1 MKKNPVF
8 IIDCQ
13 TISPLGM
20 GSEALAE
27 SLMSNRNVT
36 NKICQF
42 DPEGLSMEFACE
54 VKQNMGPL
62 LSDFSEV
69 IQNTA
74 KYDRKF
80 ELLMAIYAANKIKL
94 KEMFAQIDPKRKGII
109 VGLGANVF
117 PLEIIGNECKE
128 TSREGL
134 YKAISKLNAVGDPN
148 SQEKYI
154 NQIFNHSDLCAH
166 FLGKELNAEAFQK
179 TLLTACSSST
189 QAIAFGAASIAA
201 GKSDLILVGGSDS
214 ILNNF
219 AYISFGKLGVL
230 TNGQCKPFDIS
241 RNGTIAGECAGYT
254 VLASERA
261 MEMLQIPTKFELIG
275 IGNSLDGYK
284 ITAPDP
290 SGTGIERAIQQSMR
304 FANINPYEIDYIN
317 AHGTG
322 TRSNDEAELLAI
334 ERVMG
339 EASENILVSSTKDRH
354 GHSIAAAG
362 IQEFNVLLA
371 AMENDFVPSNLN
383 LEKPIRTNLLLPQGN
398 NLQKKIKIGMT
409 NNFAFGGINSSI
421 IVKNIS

>member
-8 IIDCQ
+8 VLDCQ
-13 TISPLGM
+13 TISPLGF
-20 GSEALAE
+20 GTAELSE
-27 SLMSNRNVT
+27 SLKSNRNVAQ
-36 NKICQF
+36 KIQQF
-42 DPEGLSMEFACE
+42 NPEGLSMEMACE
-54 VKQNMGPL
+54 VLHNTSSLLEKFSPL
-62 LSDFSEV
+62 

-80 ELLMAIYAANKIKL
+80 ELLLSVYAANMVQL
-94 KEMFAQIDPKRKGII
+94 KETFAQIDPKRKGVI

-117 PLEIIGNECKE
+117 PLEIIGTECKE
-128 TSREGL
+128 TTRDGL
-134 YKAISKLNAVGDPN
+134 YKAISKLNAVGEQHSD
-148 SQEKYI
+148 EKYF
-154 NQIFNHSDLCAH
+154 NQIFNHSDLCAQ
-166 FLGKELNAEAFQK
+166 FLGRELEARAFQK

-230 TNGQCKPFDIS
+230 TNGICKPFDIARS
-241 RNGTIAGECAGYT
+241 GTIAGECAGYT
-254 VLASERA
+254 VLASEKAIEILRA
-261 MEMLQIPTKFELIG
+261 TPKFQLIG
-275 IGNSLDGYK
+275 LGNSLDGFK

-290 SGTGIERAIQQSMR
+290 SGNGIERAIKQSMQ
-304 FANINPYEIDYIN
+304 FANIQPSEIDYIN

-322 TRSNDEAELLAI
+322 TRSNDEAELAAI

-339 EASENILVSSTKDRH
+339 EASVNILVSSTKDRH

-362 IQEFNVLLA
+362 IQEFHVLLT
-371 AMENDFVPSNLN
+371 AMEHSFVPANQN
-383 LEKPIRTNLLLPQGN
+383 LEKPIQTKLILPKGEN
-398 NLQKKIKIGMT
+398 ISKKITIGMS
-409 NNFAFGGINSSI
+409 NNFAFGGINSSL